1 MIGLIIT
8 INKYKSYFSSKTE
21 TFVFNDNNLDNVQ
34 TKLVSYLTDIII
46 NMNID
51 FPQELDEFE
60 VIWFNQNYV
69 NTSFFNYHIFNNNL
83 WSQPWDNQD
92 IYSLVLDN
100 IIKVQEDKNIDYSE
114 LYDES
119 TIEEKN
125 GFYSNNGINVDAD
138 DLETLDNMINEHMNE

>member
-1 MIGLIIT
+1 MVGLIIT
-8 INKYKSYFSSKTE
+8 INKYKSYFSSNTE

-46 NMNID
+46 NLNID

-69 NTSFFNYHIFNNNL
+69 NTSFFNYHIFNNEL

-100 IIKVQEDKNIDYSE
+100 LIKVQQDKNIDYSQ